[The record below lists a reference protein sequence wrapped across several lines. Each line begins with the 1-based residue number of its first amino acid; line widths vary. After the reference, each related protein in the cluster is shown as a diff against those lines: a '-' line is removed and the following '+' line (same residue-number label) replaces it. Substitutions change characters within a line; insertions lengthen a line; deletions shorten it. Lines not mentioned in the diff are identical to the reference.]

1 MRRVGILGGMGPEA
15 TVLLMQKLLRAV
27 PATDDADHIPL
38 IVDQNPQ
45 VPSRIRY
52 LIEGTGKDP
61 GPTLAAMAANL
72 ERAGAMAI
80 AMPCN
85 TGHHFAPE
93 IRAAITVPFL
103 DMVQLSTAR
112 ALLSGGPVG
121 ILASPAVKKVGLF
134 DRALQGQ
141 GGHALYPDDQD
152 ALLSAIRSLKST
164 GPNPAALATL
174 QAASDELQKKGAA
187 VQMIACTEFSLLA
200 SDLPSAFDTLDVLVK
215 AITDFATKPTQPK
228 AAAARPT
235 EETPGHA

>member
-27 PATDDADHIPL
+27 HAIDDADHIPL

-52 LIEGTGKDP
+52 LIEGSGENP

-72 ERAGAMAI
+72 ERAGARAI

-85 TGHHFAPE
+85 TAHHFADD

-103 DMVQLSTAR
+103 DMVALSTAR
-112 ALLSGGPVG
+112 ALQAGGPVG
-121 ILASPAVKKVGLF
+121 ILASPAVQKVGLF
-134 DRALQGQ
+134 DRALEGQ
-141 GGHALYPDDQD
+141 GARALYPSDSA
-152 ALLSAIRSLKST
+152 ALLAAIRSLKSS

-174 QAASDELQKKGAA
+174 RTASDELQKKGSAI
-187 VQMIACTEFSLLA
+187 QMIACTEFSLLA
-200 SDLPSAFDTLDVLVK
+200 SDLPQAFDSLDVLTK
-215 AITDFATKPTQPK
+215 AIADFAANTDK
-228 AAAARPT
+228 AKTALARPS
-235 EETPGHA
+235 EELPGHA